1 MSSILKISCSVYRRG
16 EKFCMVEMCLTGHA
30 FQKYML
36 QKCSAS
42 IDSYPN
48 HRVIC
53 HKNGNFHSFQL
64 VHHLIDRSA
73 KVSVVEWYKHCI
85 TAAHCSGL
93 NFNNFVS
100 DSFISITIWC
110 PFPLCSPHHCI

>member
-1 MSSILKISCSVYRRG
+1 
-16 EKFCMVEMCLTGHA
+16 MVEMCLTGHA

-48 HRVIC
+48 HSVIC

-64 VHHLIDRSA
+64 VHHLID
-73 KVSVVEWYKHCI
+73 VTMSVVELSVNI
-85 TAAHCSGL
+85 
-93 NFNNFVS
+93 VS
-100 DSFISITIWC
+100 LQHNVPDSISTIL
-110 PFPLCSPHHCI
+110 FQTVFYL